1 MSDPSAPSDL
11 EKRSTD
17 ATVSTP
23 LKFSVLRLAL
33 AFVIAGLSDVIG
45 AFATLAPPI
54 GWAVDVVTAAL
65 LFVVL
70 GWQWLLLPGL
80 VLEAV
85 PGVGVL
91 PFWLLVVGA
100 IAVLGAPR
108 PKIGQRWGV
117 ASVGSERVSQMMDR
131 RGKRAWLGRKRE
143 SAYGPRRSA
152 GELWN
157 SPLIGGKAEFSLRDG
172 VYDLERSG

>member
-33 AFVIAGLSDVIG
+33 AFVIAGVSDVIG
-45 AFATLAPPI
+45 AFASLAPPI

-80 VLEAV
+80 VLEAI
-85 PGVGVL
+85 PGVGVV

-100 IAVLGAPR
+100 IAVLGTPR
-108 PKIGQRWGV
+108 PKIGQH
-117 ASVGSERVSQMMDR
+117 
-131 RGKRAWLGRKRE
+131 
-143 SAYGPRRSA
+143 
-152 GELWN
+152 
-157 SPLIGGKAEFSLRDG
+157 
-172 VYDLERSG
+172 